1 MKKHDFSVSVC
12 GDNELCQPGLNNH
25 NTHPRQGT
33 SSRLD
38 GVTFKMLADEA
49 LCRHRL
55 SYNLRECDTY
65 VLPNP
70 GYYHWRKGGEKHI
83 NDPDNIASLQVSG
96 GRG

>member
-1 MKKHDFSVSVC
+1 
-12 GDNELCQPGLNNH
+12 
-25 NTHPRQGT
+25 
-33 SSRLD
+33 
-38 GVTFKMLADEA
+38 MLADEA

-83 NDPDNIASLQVSG
+83 NDPDNIASLQVRAVVGWYEG
-96 GRG
+96 GEGGWRLVKRAVKEAGH

>member
-1 MKKHDFSVSVC
+1 
-12 GDNELCQPGLNNH
+12 
-25 NTHPRQGT
+25 
-33 SSRLD
+33 
-38 GVTFKMLADEA
+38 MLADEA

-83 NDPDNIASLQVSG
+83 NDPDNIASLQVSRVAG
-96 GRG
+96 WLGRPGKTARGVSLWE

>member
-1 MKKHDFSVSVC
+1 MTSLAS
-12 GDNELCQPGLNNH
+12 P
-25 NTHPRQGT
+25 QGT

-55 SYNLRECDTY
+55 SYNMRECDTY

-83 NDPDNIASLQVSG
+83 NDPDNIASLQVSHQWPSV
-96 GRG
+96 